1 MAENSSQWDK
11 KYIVFVYV
19 YNLFYDSC
27 ILKHN
32 VRFFTK
38 IHGCY
43 YPNNNSEG
51 NIVAIQ
57 MDFIL
62 CGVRIED

>member
-1 MAENSSQWDK
+1 M
-11 KYIVFVYV
+11 YI
-19 YNLFYDSC
+19 FYDNC

-32 VRFFTK
+32 VMLSSK
-38 IHGCY
+38 IHFCY

-51 NIVAIQ
+51 NIVVMQ

-62 CGVRIED
+62 CGVRTED